1 MSALHAFLFGITL
14 AIAIGPIALLIINNG
29 LNHGLAVAVRSG
41 FGAATADLLYSIVA
55 FLVGARVVAALS
67 GHEKAIHVVS
77 GGALIGVG
85 VWLAVKVLRG
95 PEPAKEGGTDTGRGP
110 KGFWVTFVLTV
121 ANPLTLAIFLG
132 FAGQLSLDGDNRL
145 AILLSLC
152 VFLGSLV
159 VQMALALL
167 GASLGKW
174 ITDPRSIRVL
184 NFISAI
190 AIAAFG
196 LYGVLT

>member
-1 MSALHAFLFGITL
+1 MNALHAFLFGVTL

-29 LNHGLAVAVRSG
+29 LNHGLVVAVRSG
-41 FGAATADLLYSIVA
+41 FGAASADLLYSIVA

-67 GHEKAIHVVS
+67 GHEKAIHIVS
-77 GGALIGVG
+77 GGALIAVG
-85 VWLAVKVLRG
+85 VWLALKVLRG
-95 PEPAKEGGTDTGRGP
+95 PGTVKEERTDAGSGP
-110 KGFWVTFVLTV
+110 KGFWVTFLLTV

-132 FAGQLSLDGDNRL
+132 FAGQLSLDGDNRV

-152 VFLGSLV
+152 VFLGSLLI
-159 VQMALALL
+159 QMALALL

-184 NFISAI
+184 NFVSAI

-196 LYGVLT
+196 LYGVLS